1 MDTPEHSPTPPRP
14 TPADVNRAVSAAL
27 VAGGSSEELERI
39 IRAYVRALKDAA
51 VPPEQALKRVKTLVG
66 VPTVT
71 PAPTPGP
78 PASERLAKMV
88 MGWFVAEYYRA
99 D

>member
-1 MDTPEHSPTPPRP
+1 M
-14 TPADVNRAVSAAL
+14 AAAL
-27 VAGGSSEELERI
+27 VPGGSTEDLERI

-71 PAPTPGP
+71 PPPTPGP